1 VRAVFDSNVWISA
14 FRFKGRPLDLV
25 LKAAEGEF
33 ELYTSQ
39 SIMDETTRV
48 LREKFNAQQSEI
60 DEALKIMSAAA
71 RKVEPT
77 ITLDVVKD
85 DPKDNHIIGC
95 AVAAGADVIV
105 TGDKKHLLKMGEY
118 QGIKMMQVSEFLA
131 QQRGR

>member
-1 VRAVFDSNVWISA
+1 MRAVFDSNVWISA

-85 DPKDNHIIGC
+85 DPKDNHIIEC
-95 AVAAGADVIV
+95 AVAAGADVIL